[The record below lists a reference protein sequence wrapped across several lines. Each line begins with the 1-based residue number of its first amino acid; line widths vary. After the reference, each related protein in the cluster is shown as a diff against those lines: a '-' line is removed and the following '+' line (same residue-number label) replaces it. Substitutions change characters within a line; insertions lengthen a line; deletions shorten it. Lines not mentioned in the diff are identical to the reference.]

1 MNMLKFALVTASIIL
16 ASIVGAAAEN
26 FTIQNVTIVDVED
39 GALRSNQTVI
49 IKNGRIAK
57 IGASDET
64 SAPRNSTVVNGA
76 EKFLIPGLW
85 DMHVHSHREARWK
98 YHYPLFLAYGVI
110 GVRDAGSHLGSAL
123 AAMEWTKT
131 NPIAPHIVWGSPII
145 DGAPQINSFG
155 LSAED
160 AEAARILVRE
170 MKKYG
175 FDFVKS
181 YDRLTPEAYFALA
194 DEAKK
199 QKIPLEGH
207 VPLSLTPQDVVA
219 AGQTV
224 IDHLTLV
231 VEGCSPEALALIRK
245 EYEKAPRDAEG
256 LAFLMNEKIVDA
268 FADVDM
274 TSCRP
279 LFEEFAAHN
288 VWHVPTL
295 IQMYGFFRADEPE
308 VSSDPRI
315 VFTTPSIAAEW
326 KEWSETAD
334 RRELAIGK
342 KAFAAQIRS
351 IRPLEDAGVGLL
363 AGTDASNESYVFA
376 GSGVHDEMKLMVGA
390 GLTPIEALQTATI
403 NPLRYLG
410 RKSGAP
416 VISKG
421 EAADLVLLNADPLA
435 DIANTT
441 KISGV
446 FARRDFFDRAE
457 LDALLNLAK
466 AEAAKGAN

>member
-1 MNMLKFALVTASIIL
+1 MTIRNALVSLGIIANAMLVPAL
-16 ASIVGAAAEN
+16 AQTLAV
-26 FTIQNVTIVDVED
+26 TNVTILDVED
-39 GALRSNQTVI
+39 GTRRTGQTLV
-49 IKNGRIAK
+49 IKNDRISK
-57 IGASDET
+57 VGP
-64 SAPRNSTVVNGA
+64 SAEIKTPKDA
-76 EKFLIPGLW
+76 ELIDGTGKYLIPGLW

-98 YHYPLFLAYGVI
+98 YHYPLFLAHGVL

-160 AEAARILVRE
+160 AQSARILVRE

-175 FDFVKS
+175 FAFVKS

-231 VEGCSPEALALIRK
+231 VEACSPEALALIRK
-245 EYEKAPRDAEG
+245 EYEKAPREAESLG
-256 LAFLMNEKIVDA
+256 FLMDEKIVNA

-274 TSCRP
+274 AACRP
-279 LFEEFAAHN
+279 LFEEFAAHG

-308 VSSDPRI
+308 ISSDPRI
-315 VFTTPSIAAEW
+315 AFTTPALAAEW

-334 RRELAIGK
+334 RGELAIGK
-342 KAFAAQIRS
+342 RAFAAQMRS
-351 IRPLEDAGVGLL
+351 IRALQDAGVGLL
-363 AGTDASNESYVFA
+363 AGTDASSESYVFA
-376 GSGVHDEMKLMVGA
+376 GGGVHDEMKLMVDA
-390 GLTPIEALQTATI
+390 GLTPLEALQTATL
-403 NPLRYLG
+403 NPLLYLG
-410 RKSGAP
+410 RTRATP

-421 EAADLVLLNADPLA
+421 EAADLVLLDADPLT

-441 KISGV
+441 KIVGV
-446 FARRDFFDRAE
+446 FARGDYFDRGE
-457 LDALLNLAK
+457 LDALLDDAR
-466 AEAAKGAN
+466 AEAAKGGM

>member
-1 MNMLKFALVTASIIL
+1 MRLLAFAAAIFVSFAPAEAKTIALTHVTIIDVETGARRADQTL
-16 ASIVGAAAEN
+16 IVKDGKISKLGAAGAVAAPKDSE
-26 FTIQNVTIVDVED
+26 IVD
-39 GALRSNQTVI
+39 GAG
-49 IKNGRIAK
+49 KY
-57 IGASDET
+57 
-64 SAPRNSTVVNGA
+64 
-76 EKFLIPGLW
+76 LIPGLW

-98 YHYPLFLAYGVI
+98 YHYPLFLAHGVL

-123 AAMEWTKT
+123 AAMEWTKE

-160 AEAARILVRE
+160 AAAARALVRE

-175 FDFVKS
+175 FDFVKA
-181 YDRLTPEAYFALA
+181 YDRLTPEAYHAMA

-207 VPLSLTPQDVVA
+207 VPLSLTPHDVVA
-219 AGQTV
+219 AGQSV

-231 VEGCSPEALALIRK
+231 VEGCSPEALALIHA
-245 EYEKAPRDAEG
+245 EYEKAPREAES
-256 LAFLMNEKIVDA
+256 LDFLMDEKIVDA

-274 TSCRP
+274 ADCKP
-279 LFEEFAAHN
+279 LFEEFAAN
-288 VWHVPTL
+288 GVWHVPTL

-308 VSSDPRI
+308 ISSDPRI
-315 VFTTPSIAAEW
+315 DFTTPALAAEW

-334 RRELAIGK
+334 RRELATGK
-342 KAFAAQIRS
+342 KAFAAQMRS
-351 IRPLEDAGVGLL
+351 IRALKDAGVGLL
-363 AGTDASNESYVFA
+363 AGTDASSESYVFA
-376 GSGVHDEMKLMVGA
+376 GGGVHDELKLMVDA
-390 GLTPIEALQTATI
+390 GLSPLEALQTATI
-403 NPLRYLG
+403 NPLLYLG
-410 RKSGAP
+410 RTKDAP

-421 EAADLVLLNADPLA
+421 EAADLVLLDADPLS

-446 FARRDFFDRAE
+446 FAHRDYFDRSE
-457 LDALLNLAK
+457 LDALLEDAK
-466 AEAAKGAN
+466 AEATNGGD